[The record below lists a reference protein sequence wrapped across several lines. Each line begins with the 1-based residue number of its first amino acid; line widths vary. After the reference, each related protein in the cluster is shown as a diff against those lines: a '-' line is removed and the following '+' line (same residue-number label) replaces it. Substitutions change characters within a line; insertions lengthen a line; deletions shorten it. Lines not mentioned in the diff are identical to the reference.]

1 MIRRRGAP
9 QDEEPSSEEEDAFS
23 SLALKTKKK
32 ETPQQV
38 LELASNKTSTNTSS
52 NSDIRERD
60 EAGSLPIVPSTTS
73 SMKRHHGVMSD
84 SRKAQMD
91 ALIQELK
98 GEKTSTPRY
107 NREFAPEKKGSYV
120 EPGEEQYTTNLFVG
134 NIAPH
139 LTEPQIV
146 GLFERFGP
154 LHSVKIMWPRTPE
167 ERNRNRLTAFVCYQ
181 RRRDAELAM
190 ETCSDTDAFR
200 VGRQLM
206 VRWGKNLLNDS
217 TPTDEPYNRP
227 RLKSETEHG
236 ATLTDQ
242 QQPFNITSGPEH
254 PTRRAVDGSLQLN
267 THSLQTFHVLTR
279 HNLCA
284 SRKAVCE
291 AMAFCFEHSG
301 CSTQISE
308 LIKELLLDTQCSVE
322 TRVARLY
329 LLSDI
334 LSNSQQPGV
343 KNAFRYRDAIEKMA
357 PEVFAGLGESDPTL
371 GRMKR
376 HKIDTAV
383 RSILAAW
390 TNWSVFDA
398 TFLDELEA
406 RFEGKEIV
414 RQEPV
419 QVQIDNTELESQES
433 EKEEETIILS
443 ARGDWTEVTEEGDEA
458 KTPIQME
465 GTNDREEDDPA
476 KLQDS
481 DLDNLDGEPLDENEL
496 DDEGLRRLH
505 FIHHVSDDECDT
517 QIKSAES
524 ATSIDEVD
532 GEPLE
537 EGDFAAQ

>member
-1 MIRRRGAP
+1 
-9 QDEEPSSEEEDAFS
+9 
-23 SLALKTKKK
+23 
-32 ETPQQV
+32 
-38 LELASNKTSTNTSS
+38 
-52 NSDIRERD
+52 
-60 EAGSLPIVPSTTS
+60 
-73 SMKRHHGVMSD
+73 
-84 SRKAQMD
+84 
-91 ALIQELK
+91 
-98 GEKTSTPRY
+98 
-107 NREFAPEKKGSYV
+107 
-120 EPGEEQYTTNLFVG
+120 
-134 NIAPH
+134 
-139 LTEPQIV
+139 
-146 GLFERFGP
+146 
-154 LHSVKIMWPRTPE
+154 
-167 ERNRNRLTAFVCYQ
+167 
-181 RRRDAELAM
+181 
-190 ETCSDTDAFR
+190 
-200 VGRQLM
+200 
-206 VRWGKNLLNDS
+206 
-217 TPTDEPYNRP
+217 
-227 RLKSETEHG
+227 
-236 ATLTDQ
+236 
-242 QQPFNITSGPEH
+242 
-254 PTRRAVDGSLQLN
+254 
-267 THSLQTFHVLTR
+267 
-279 HNLCA
+279 
-284 SRKAVCE
+284 
-291 AMAFCFEHSG
+291 MAFCFEHSG

-517 QIKSAES
+517 QIKSADS